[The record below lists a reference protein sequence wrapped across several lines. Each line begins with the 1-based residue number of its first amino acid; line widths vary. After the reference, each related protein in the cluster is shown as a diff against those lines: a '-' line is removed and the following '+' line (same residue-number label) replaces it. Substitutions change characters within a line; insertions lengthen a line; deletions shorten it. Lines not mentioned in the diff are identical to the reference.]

1 MFVRNAIPGGGFL
14 ARTALALAA
23 ATLLCLPGR
32 GISQDTPKEVRA
44 QAMSALAIGAYE
56 DAIPPLRQ
64 LIEWFGESPKES
76 TKAEME
82 EIFYSLGLCH
92 MFLAQWNDARST
104 YNIYLKKYKFGSHA
118 GLVYIFL
125 ADCWRFEQKYAEA
138 VKAYEVAVKSHDYDT
153 DLRTDILCCIARC
166 FLAEERWADAAP
178 ILIEI
183 YRLAPDPWRK
193 NWAAA
198 MLGTSYLKDLD
209 VNKVYPMMPLLLQPD
224 SFASRSVALNMTA
237 LTAGDELFADERF
250 RDALWIYR
258 MVYPHD
264 TLVLNCQTQL
274 ERAQRRVQRL
284 KRTPGLPRELMRAQE
299 IVSEIENEL
308 QALEKIP
315 NYDPELFYRIA
326 RSYMETRRVRES
338 GEMFYHLYLEGL
350 QEKKEENLYLS
361 IICAAKIK
369 PADLSLARGLEYLQ
383 KFEGGKYYDTVS
395 LMVGQIYA
403 NQQNWPKVLLTL
415 GKALTVHP
423 KHENIVEVL
432 FLLGYASFME
442 EKLTDAQQYFVRI
455 NTEFPGNEREADAAY
470 WAGMSFLFDKNYEEG
485 RKYFDRVIH
494 DFPECAFVED
504 ASFRSPTCDFGLSQY
519 YDAERKLLAFVEKF
533 PQSKLMGEAH
543 VMLGDVSGAVGELE
557 EAVRRYRKGI
567 EFELNVE
574 LYNHACFRCGEMLRE
589 LKDWQGAVKFFTDY
603 IQRAKPDSNIP
614 LAIFWIGDAY
624 WEMGQPES
632 TFRYFGDALT
642 RYGNDRKEL
651 GIDLILEKWVDRT
664 RQAPKPL
671 AQKAWLD
678 MREML
683 KQALAAKTYT
693 LALRMERILMYDP
706 AASDVEKAAMRKFML
721 RAENLA
727 YASPGVLEMMID
739 ESVKAGN
746 PALAKQA
753 AEAIIREFTETD
765 YALSARRLLAQQ
777 ALDAKDWDGAIVHLN
792 IIREVYASSDDAADA
807 LLTLGRLYR
816 EKEQY
821 DKADAAYKDVV
832 GVKEWKPRW
841 PEALYGRGE
850 VARAQRKWDQ
860 AAAYFERI
868 YVLYTGAK
876 DWSAKAYLARAECLG
891 RLLMHAKAVETLDE
905 MLNNPQLQG
914 TPEAEQ
920 AKELRDKMKARM

>member
-1 MFVRNAIPGGGFL
+1 MFARNALSWGGL
-14 ARTALALAA
+14 SARTALALAA
-23 ATLLCLPGR
+23 AILLCLPGR

-56 DAIPPLRQ
+56 DAVPPLRQ

-92 MFLAQWNDARST
+92 MFLAQWNDARTT
-104 YNIYLKKYKFGSHA
+104 YNTYLKKYKFGSHA

-125 ADCWRFEQKYAEA
+125 GDCWRFEQKYGEA
-138 VKAYEVAVKSHDYDT
+138 VKAYELAVKSHDYDT

-166 FLAEERWADAAP
+166 FLAEERWSEAAP
-178 ILIEI
+178 ILIEV

-209 VNKVYPMMPLLLQPD
+209 VNRVYPMMPLLLQPD

-264 TLVLNCQTQL
+264 TLVLNCQGQL

-284 KRTPGLPRELMRAQE
+284 KRAPGMPRELMRAQE
-299 IVSEIENEL
+299 VVSEIETEL

-326 RSYMETRRVRES
+326 RSYMETRRVREA
-338 GEMFYHLYLEGL
+338 GEMFYNLYLEGL
-350 QEKKEENLYLS
+350 QEKKEECLYLS
-361 IICAAKIK
+361 LTCASKIK

-383 KFEGGKYYDTVS
+383 KYEGGKYYDTVS

-403 NQQNWPKVLLTL
+403 NQQNWPKVLLIL
-415 GKALTVHP
+415 GKALTIHP

-442 EKLTDAQQYFVRI
+442 EKLPDAQQYFVRI
-455 NTEFPGNEREADAAY
+455 NTEFPGNERGPDAAY
-470 WAGMSFLFDKNYEEG
+470 WAGMSFMFDKNYEEG
-485 RKYFDRVIH
+485 RKHFDRVVH
-494 DFPECAFVED
+494 DFPDCNFVED
-504 ASFRSPTCDFGLSQY
+504 ATFRSATCDFGLSQF
-519 YDAERKLLAFVEKF
+519 YDAERKLLAFVEKY
-533 PQSKLMGEAH
+533 PQSKLLGEAH
-543 VMLGDVSGAVGELE
+543 VMLGDVSGSVGELE
-557 EAVRRYRKGI
+557 EAVRRYRSAIGFDMNI
-567 EFELNVE
+567 E

-589 LKDWQGAVKFFTDY
+589 LKDWQGVVKFFSDY
-603 IQRAKPDSNIP
+603 IQRAKPESNFP

-624 WEMGQPES
+624 WVMGQPEN

-664 RQAPKPL
+664 RQAPLEL
-671 AQKAWLD
+671 ARKAWLD

-683 KQALAAKTYT
+683 KQALTAKNYT

-706 AASDVEKAAMRKFML
+706 SASEAEKAAMQKFML
-721 RAENLA
+721 RPENLP
-727 YASPGVLEMMID
+727 YASAGVLEMMID
-739 ESVKAGN
+739 EAAKAGH
-746 PALAKQA
+746 PELARQA
-753 AEAIIREFTETD
+753 AEAIIRDFTETD
-765 YALSARRLLAQQ
+765 YALAARRLLAHQ
-777 ALDAKDWDGAIVHLN
+777 ALEAKDWDGAIVHLN
-792 IIREVYASSDDAADA
+792 IIREVYATSDDAAEA
-807 LLTLGRLYR
+807 LLTLGRLFR

-821 DKADAAYKDVV
+821 DKSDEAYKDVM
-832 GVKEWKPRW
+832 GVKEWRARW

-850 VARAQRKWDQ
+850 VARAQRQWDR
-860 AAAYFERI
+860 ASAYFERI
-868 YVLYTGAK
+868 YVLYTSAN
-876 DWSAKAYLARAECLG
+876 DWVGRAYIARAECLAK
-891 RLLMHAKAVETLDE
+891 LQMYSKAVETLDE
-905 MLNNPQLQG
+905 MLNNAQLKDR
-914 TPEAEQ
+914 PEAAQ
-920 AKELRDKMKARM
+920 AKELRDKMKERM